1 MTAVS
6 ITFLITEQSNK
17 MVPTGDGTTE
27 LMEILLDYICTTIP
41 SFTTSAITEIY
52 QSLSDIEWC
61 SYGVC
66 IHHISEILCES
77 DNELRKH
84 LVFVAVQKSH
94 TTCSAILSAM
104 AIITTYDEDKGVKI
118 GKNFTCCLLSN

>member
-27 LMEILLDYICTTIP
+27 LMEILLDFICTTIP
-41 SFTTSAITEIY
+41 SFTTSAITEIE
-52 QSLSDIEWC
+52 QSLSDIEWY

-77 DNELRKH
+77 DDELRKH
-84 LVFVAVQKSH
+84 LVSVAVKKSH
-94 TTCSAILSAM
+94 TCSAILSAM
-104 AIITTYDEDKGVKI
+104 VISSTYDKDKSVKI
-118 GKNFTCCLLSN
+118 GKNFTC